1 MSGSSISGE
10 IRKKVEKMPFGAF
23 FDYSTLGIESSKVLS
38 AAQSLSRLSRQGVI
52 RRLSKGKYFK
62 PKPSKF
68 GNIRPQE
75 SAIIDSLTIRD
86 NKRIGYITGLTVYNT
101 MGLTSQISNTLIIAT
116 SNPLPPKQI
125 EGYKV
130 KYIRRNRS
138 AFSTKDIPLFQ
149 LLDAL
154 SDIKEIPDA
163 SPDEAVKI
171 LKDQIEKLSSSD
183 KDRLVMLSLSYNAG
197 TRALLG
203 ALMEQYFPKV
213 DTTKLKESMNR
224 LSTFSLNISSSI
236 LPHKRS
242 WSIV

>member
-1 MSGSSISGE
+1 
-10 IRKKVEKMPFGAF
+10 
-23 FDYSTLGIESSKVLS
+23 
-38 AAQSLSRLSRQGVI
+38 
-52 RRLSKGKYFK
+52 
-62 PKPSKF
+62 
-68 GNIRPQE
+68 
-75 SAIIDSLTIRD
+75 
-86 NKRIGYITGLTVYNT
+86 

-138 AFSTKDIPLFQ
+138 AFSIKDIPLFQ

-171 LKDQIEKLSSSD
+171 LKDQIGKLSSSD

-213 DTTKLKESMNR
+213 VTTKLKESMNR
-224 LSTFSLNISSSI
+224 LSTFNLNISPDI
-236 LPHKRS
+236 LSRKRA
-242 WSIV
+242 WNIV